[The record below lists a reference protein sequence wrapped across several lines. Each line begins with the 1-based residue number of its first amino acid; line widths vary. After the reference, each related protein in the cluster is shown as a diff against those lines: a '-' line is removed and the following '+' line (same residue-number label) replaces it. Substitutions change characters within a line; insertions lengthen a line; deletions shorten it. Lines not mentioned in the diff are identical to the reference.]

1 VSGLSVSDSRKG
13 AARPLAY
20 SRSQIVLHWLV
31 AGLVLVQYSTSGAI
45 VRTHSIHLIGQ
56 RPNPS
61 DLVLHTIHNRVGLTI
76 IALMVA
82 RLALRLWVG
91 APLPGGSGPPR
102 LTTRVAQGV
111 HASFYAVLITEGV
124 TGAVAS
130 YYWWPISAVHVIL
143 FDILVALI
151 TIHIAAALWHQF
163 IRKDGV
169 VGRVGIKQLFTGR
182 NVG

>member
-1 VSGLSVSDSRKG
+1 MTDSRERP
-13 AARPLAY
+13 ARPLGYTRA
-20 SRSQIVLHWLV
+20 QILLHWLV

-56 RPNPS
+56 RPNPT

-76 IALMVA
+76 IALMVG

-91 APLPGGSGPPR
+91 APLPGGSSPPGF
-102 LTTRVAQGV
+102 TTRLAQGV
-111 HASFYAVLITEGV
+111 HAAFYAVLITEGL

-130 YYWWPISAVHVIL
+130 YFWWPISAVHVIL
-143 FDILVALI
+143 FDILLALVAV
-151 TIHIAAALWHQF
+151 HIVAALWHHF

-169 VGRVGIKQLFTGR
+169 VGRIGLKQLFIGR